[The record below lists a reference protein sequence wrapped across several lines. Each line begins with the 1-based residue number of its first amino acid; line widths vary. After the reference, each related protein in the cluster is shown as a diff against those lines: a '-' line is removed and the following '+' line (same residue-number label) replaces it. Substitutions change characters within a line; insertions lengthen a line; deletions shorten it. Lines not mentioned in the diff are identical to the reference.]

1 MIQHNHTVVLAGDIG
16 GTKTNLGLFT
26 KAKVTEKTKGK
37 NRPVLQ
43 AVETYSSPD
52 AGDLSE
58 IIKRFMDTHPAGIDS
73 ACFGIAGPVVNGRCK
88 TTNLPWIVTERRIRQ
103 DFRWRHVRLLN
114 DVAAT
119 ALAVPLLTGRELFA
133 LNKARL
139 RKDKNIA
146 LLALGTGLGQALLV
160 HHDGRYRPIASEGGH
175 ADFSPKNDE
184 EIRLWQYLHRRYGH
198 VSIERVLSGQGLIH
212 IYEWLKDLKNYREPS
227 WLSAKMD
234 RTDPAK
240 VISET
245 ALAKKDP
252 LCRKSLEI
260 FVSICGTVAGNLALT
275 GLTLG
280 GVFLGGGIAPKI
292 LPQVK
297 ADGFLQ
303 AFTNKGRFKNLLE
316 KIAVRVILNDK
327 AALLGAAAHATETAA
342 K

>member
-1 MIQHNHTVVLAGDIG
+1 MRPIMTRPNHTVVLAGDIG

-26 KAKVTEKTKGK
+26 KGK

-43 AVETYSSPD
+43 AVETYASPD
-52 AGDLSE
+52 AEDLSE
-58 IIKRFMDTHPAGIDS
+58 IIKQFMADRVVEVDS

-88 TTNLPWIVTERRIRQ
+88 TTNLPWEVTESRIRQ
-103 DFRWRHVRLLN
+103 NFKWRHVRLLN

-119 ALAVPLLTGRELFA
+119 ALAVPFLTSRELFA
-133 LNKARL
+133 LNKPRV
-139 RKDKNIA
+139 RKNRNMA

-160 HHDGRYRPIASEGGH
+160 HHDGRYHPIASEGGH
-175 ADFSPKNDE
+175 ADFSPRNDE
-184 EIRLWQYLHRRYGH
+184 EIRLWQYLHRRYDH
-198 VSIERVLSGQGLIH
+198 VSIERVLSGQGLVH
-212 IYEWLKDLKNYREPS
+212 IYDWLKDLKNYHEPS
-227 WLSAKMD
+227 WLSYKMS

-245 ALAKKDP
+245 GLGKKDP
-252 LCRKSLEI
+252 LCRKSLET
-260 FVSICGTVAGNLALT
+260 FVSICGAVAGNLALT

-297 ADGFLQ
+297 ADSFLQ

-316 KIAVRVILNDK
+316 KMAVRVILNEK
-327 AALLGAAAHATETAA
+327 AALLGAAGHAMEMVA

>member
-1 MIQHNHTVVLAGDIG
+1 MTQHNHTVVLSGDIG

-26 KAKVTEKTKGK
+26 KEKTKRK

-43 AVETYSSPD
+43 AVVTYSSPD

-58 IIKRFMDTHPAGIDS
+58 IIRGFMVAHPAKVDS
-73 ACFGIAGPVVNGRCK
+73 ACFGIAGPVVNGRCQ
-88 TTNLPWIVTERRIRQ
+88 TTNLPWVVSESSIRQ
-103 DFRWRHVRLLN
+103 DFKWRHVRLIN

-119 ALAVPLLTGRELFA
+119 ALAIPLLTSRELFA
-133 LNKARL
+133 LNRARL
-139 RKDKNIA
+139 RKDRNIA

-160 HHDGRYRPIASEGGH
+160 HHNGRYQPIASEGGH

-184 EIRLWQYLHRRYGH
+184 EIQLWKYLNRRYGH
-198 VSIERVLSGQGLIH
+198 VSVERVLSGQGLVQ

-227 WLSAKMD
+227 WLSDKMS
-234 RTDPAK
+234 RTDPAR

-252 LCRKSLEI
+252 LCRKSLET
-260 FVSICGTVAGNLALT
+260 FVSICGAVAGNLALT

-280 GVFLGGGIAPKI
+280 GVFLGGGISPKI
-292 LPQVK
+292 LPK
-297 ADGFLQ
+297 IEADSFMQ

-316 KIAVRVILNDK
+316 KIAVRVILNEK
-327 AALLGAAAHATETAA
+327 AALLGAAGLAMEMVA